1 MNTSTYKRFN
11 STVPAC
17 RKVGRDDPG
26 GPGCQELPPPRA
38 RPARRRIDARGMQD
52 LPYRGRRGRH
62 AELGQLA
69 VDPPVSPPRILLR
82 QANDQAGDARDRR
95 RAAGLAPP
103 ARVVVAA
110 GELAVPGQERR
121 RRHGEDAG
129 PAPAGEEPC
138 QRGEPHPA
146 GRLVPHPA
154 GVPAQHRVLV
164 PEYQQLGILRPVPA
178 ERQDS
183 QAEYPARQ
191 QIDDL

>member
-1 MNTSTYKRFN
+1 M
-11 STVPAC
+11 
-17 RKVGRDDPG
+17 
-26 GPGCQELPPPRA
+26 
-38 RPARRRIDARGMQD
+38 
-52 LPYRGRRGRH
+52 
-62 AELGQLA
+62 
-69 VDPPVSPPRILLR
+69 
-82 QANDQAGDARDRR
+82 
-95 RAAGLAPP
+95 
-103 ARVVVAA
+103 
-110 GELAVPGQERR
+110 PGQERR

-164 PEYQQLGILRPVPA
+164 PEHQQLGILRPVPA
-178 ERQDS
+178 ERHDG